1 MDKIKVIF
9 LDIDGVLNVYCESRD
24 KYGCNFHPHFVD
36 NLKHIIDET
45 DAKIVISSSWKADGL
60 ITLKKMW
67 IDRNL
72 PGEVIDITEGRP
84 DRKRGK
90 EIQQWLDKHK
100 EEIVDYVIIDDD
112 DVKIKN
118 KEHHFVKTSDNPDHE
133 DCVDIGYGLTK
144 ECAEQA
150 IILLNKTN
158 ITFEID
164 GISFIGRFTHFG
176 FDDAIKYTQFSI
188 LLNKEE
194 DVSFFK
200 AWFNSKLSD
209 ERKNYNTKDVFYK
222 SFYYVGKLYDSY
234 PISMDNDNEVIL
246 ISPRRTTTY
255 YC

>member
-9 LDIDGVLNVYCESRD
+9 LDIDGVLNVFCESRD

-67 IDRNL
+67 KDRNL

-150 IILLNKTN
+150 IILLNKT
-158 ITFEID
+158 
-164 GISFIGRFTHFG
+164 
-176 FDDAIKYTQFSI
+176 
-188 LLNKEE
+188 
-194 DVSFFK
+194 
-200 AWFNSKLSD
+200 SD
-209 ERKNYNTKDVFYK
+209 
-222 SFYYVGKLYDSY
+222 
-234 PISMDNDNEVIL
+234 
-246 ISPRRTTTY
+246 
-255 YC
+255 C

>member
-60 ITLKKMW
+60 ITIKKMW
-67 IDRNL
+67 LDRNL

-84 DRKRGK
+84 DRKRGN

-118 KEHHFVKTSDNPDHE
+118 KE
-133 DCVDIGYGLTK
+133 
-144 ECAEQA
+144 Q
-150 IILLNKTN
+150 
-158 ITFEID
+158 
-164 GISFIGRFTHFG
+164 
-176 FDDAIKYTQFSI
+176 
-188 LLNKEE
+188 
-194 DVSFFK
+194 
-200 AWFNSKLSD
+200 
-209 ERKNYNTKDVFYK
+209 
-222 SFYYVGKLYDSY
+222 
-234 PISMDNDNEVIL
+234 
-246 ISPRRTTTY
+246 
-255 YC
+255 